1 MTVKR
6 PPWSVVI
13 VACLY
18 IAVGV
23 LGFAFHL
30 REFFQR
36 SSFQYDIVEI
46 ELTEFLA
53 FLFGVFL
60 LRGANWA
67 RWGAVAWMAFHVALS
82 VFDPFQKLAAHVVF
96 LVLISWL
103 LFRSDAAHYFRPT
116 PKT

>member
-1 MTVKR
+1 MANKR
-6 PPWSVVI
+6 PWSVVI

-30 REFFQR
+30 REFLE
-36 SSFQYDIVEI
+36 SSTFHYDAVVI

-82 VFDPFQKLAAHVVF
+82 VSDPFQKLAVHIVF
-96 LVLISWL
+96 LGLIAWL
-103 LFRSDAAHYFRPT
+103 LFRRDASSYFHPE